1 MPQILKGISSRKP
14 EIFRMWLWPE
24 GSCQAGIWVRPLL
37 LKSRIHPGGI
47 QVYINRDQICPGEDK
62 TLYDEV
68 YKHLLDLG
76 DFIGVKGYTFV
87 TKTGETSIHAS
98 ELTLL
103 SKSLKPLPVVKIDAD
118 GVVHDAFT
126 DPEQRYR
133 QRYVD
138 LVVNPGIRKVFQD
151 RTTMYNT
158 MRNYLNAKRISRS
171 GNAHPATLIWWSCCQ
186 AV

>member
-1 MPQILKGISSRKP
+1 MAHLSEQEIVRRQNLQKIIDLGINPYPPELYPVNAYAADIKRDFKPEAPNFQDVVLAGRLMSSRNMGKAAFA
-14 EIFRMWLWPE
+14 EIQDTSGR
-24 GSCQAGIWVRPLL
+24 
-37 LKSRIHPGGI
+37 I

-103 SKSLKPLPVVKIDAD
+103 SKSLNFEKFIETN
-118 GVVHDAFT
+118 F
-126 DPEQRYR
+126 
-133 QRYVD
+133 
-138 LVVNPGIRKVFQD
+138 
-151 RTTMYNT
+151 
-158 MRNYLNAKRISRS
+158 
-171 GNAHPATLIWWSCCQ
+171 
-186 AV
+186 